1 MIKTL
6 AKIQRELIAPKSK
19 YNSFGKYAYRS
30 VEDIMQAVKPL
41 LGDNA
46 ITIND
51 EIVMIGERVY
61 VKATA
66 TIQGENGT
74 VSATGY
80 AREALT
86 KKGMDEAQITGSASS
101 YARKYALNAL
111 LAIDDSKEVDESGL
125 EDDQAIKAINECK
138 TEDELKSVWNGVC
151 GKNKVYIDALTER
164 KAEIKKGAK

>member
-51 EIVMIGERVY
+51 EVVMIGERVY

-74 VSATGY
+74 VSATGF
-80 AREALT
+80 AREALN

-111 LAIDDSKEVDESGL
+111 LAIDDSKEIDSDGL
-125 EDDQAIKAINECK
+125 NEDDAMQAIKSAK
-138 TEDELKSVWNGVC
+138 TVKELMKAWNGVC
-151 GKNKVYIDALTER
+151 GQNDSYKPALSKR
-164 KAEIKKGAK
+164 KAEIEGEK